1 MTPYSEESVLPRPVE
16 ALPEYANAR
25 SRQTLAEKV
34 IDAFRLS
41 PEASTAIANAVV
53 DPAEVRKTIGDPLD
67 PGVEEIAVPGGILLG
82 IRTSVWVR
90 RVMPDPRNPRILPA
104 RRHPFA
110 IDPGTGGEDSKFRP
124 IPEPRSRNLAKPDEA
139 ELCVEI
145 ESRHHLTWASEQ
157 AAKYVLGANDWRS
170 SIASQGIMEAVWL
183 AATTYIHADG
193 SDPVTTLTTV
203 EGSSRVTAD
212 HYLLK
217 IRSADVPYEE
227 HENKLR
233 AIYRKLN
240 ERLEAG
246 PNGDEQIA
254 LRCERIPALILVG
267 FRKHPSGNTGF
278 PTAVKSMVALRHVDP
293 PQPWGAGPENESLSD
308 EVLDE
313 LYRQGIIAST
323 KRDYFAGSC
332 TRAEARA
339 AHLSDDPA
347 VRAAEIADLFLA
359 KDESI
364 KKAIRVAVTSQ
375 STRKRIGPK
384 LLNELAT
391 ALILRANA
399 DDPAKTDQNRRYLK
413 HAYGKSA
420 HREKWSGTERSTNQL
435 ADEAMKEVLQALASP
450 TDSDPGP
457 ASLELAVRAA
467 YPLIVSGRLN
477 ADRGSTGDQPDRRT
491 PGEVLDVMRQTP
503 QGIRQLAQAL
513 TDFAFDRAIRAVD
526 EDGQVKQLS
535 DKSGE
540 QMVTDNFLR
549 TEYPPAGKARSPRP
563 GDTPTDHFNN
573 RVSELAHAME
583 QLEGAFRSVAAVIGD
598 DGRPLVDATGVDRK
612 VCNIWREQLRRID
625 EELVVWGRAFQRY
638 YAASS
643 QAASG
648 HFQAEEEDTHEADTD
663 VYGDAE
669 NWDTEPTA
677 TTNNG

>member
-513 TDFAFDRAIRAVD
+513 TDFASDRAIRAVE
-526 EDGQVKQLS
+526 EDGQIKQLS

>member
-25 SRQTLAEKV
+25 SRQTLAEKLK
-34 IDAFRLS
+34 DTFRLS
-41 PEASTAIANAVV
+41 PEASTTIANAVV

-67 PGVEEIAVPGGILLG
+67 PGVEQIAVPGGTLLG
-82 IRTSVWVR
+82 IRTSVWLR

-110 IDPGTGGEDSKFRP
+110 VEPGTGGEDSKFRP
-124 IPEPRSRNLAKPDEA
+124 IPEPRPRNLDKPDEP

-145 ESRHHLTWASEQ
+145 ETRHQLTWASEQ
-157 AAKYVLGANDWRS
+157 AAKYVLAANDWRS
-170 SIASQGIMEAVWL
+170 SIAAQGIMEAVWL
-183 AATTYIHADG
+183 AATTYIHNDG
-193 SDPVTTLTTV
+193 SDPVTTLTTA
-203 EGSSRVTAD
+203 EGSSRVTAG
-212 HYLLK
+212 HHLLK

-227 HENKLR
+227 HETKLR

-246 PNGDEQIA
+246 PNGEEQIS

-278 PTAVKSMVALRHVDP
+278 PTAVKSLVALRHVDP
-293 PQPWGAGPENESLSD
+293 PQPWGAGPENESLAD

-313 LYRQGIIAST
+313 LYRQGIISST

-332 TRAEARA
+332 TRAEAKL
-339 AHLSDDPA
+339 AHLSGGPA
-347 VRAAEIADLFLA
+347 VRAAQIADLFLS

-384 LLNELAT
+384 LLNELTT
-391 ALILRANA
+391 ALVLRANA

-420 HREKWSGTERSTNQL
+420 HREKWSGTDRNTDQL
-435 ADEAMKEVLQALASP
+435 ADDAMKEVVQTLATP

-513 TDFAFDRAIRAVD
+513 TDFAAGRAIRAVG
-526 EDGQVKQLS
+526 EDGEIKQLS

-549 TEYPPAGKARSPRP
+549 AEYPPAGKARGSRP

-573 RVSELAHAME
+573 RVSELAHAIE
-583 QLEGAFRSVAAVIGD
+583 HLDAVFRAVAAVTGD
-598 DGRPLVDATGVDRK
+598 DGRPLVDTSGVDRK
-612 VCNIWREQLRRID
+612 LCNVWRDQLGRID
-625 EELVVWGRAFQRY
+625 EELVVWGRTFQRY
-638 YAASS
+638 FAASS
-643 QAASG
+643 QAVGSL
-648 HFQAEEEDTHEADTD
+648 FQVEEEDNHDLDAEPYA
-663 VYGDAE
+663 DAE
-669 NWDTEPTA
+669 NWEAEPTEI
-677 TTNNG
+677 TNKL